1 MAPRYNK
8 EGKQRGTVGLHDNR
22 VFKQS
27 VRRRHTETET
37 EMETDGNK
45 QAGRVGKIEPRR
57 GNVLLLSEQ
66 ARLNGAETNPAAAFI
81 TSSPVRAPPRV
92 RPRRRLWTVAD
103 NRSRCRE
110 KETRGSNK

>member
-1 MAPRYNK
+1 
-8 EGKQRGTVGLHDNR
+8 
-22 VFKQS
+22 
-27 VRRRHTETET
+27 
-37 EMETDGNK
+37 METDGNK
-45 QAGRVGKIEPRR
+45 QAGRVGKVEPRR

-92 RPRRRLWTVAD
+92 RPRRRVWTVAD

>member
-1 MAPRYNK
+1 MAARYNK
-8 EGKQRGTVGLHDNR
+8 EGKQRRTVGLHDNR

-66 ARLNGAETNPAAAFI
+66 ARLNGAETKPRGRLYYLQPSPSAAA
-81 TSSPVRAPPRV
+81 RASTPPR
-92 RPRRRLWTVAD
+92 LD
-103 NRSRCRE
+103 
-110 KETRGSNK
+110 RGR